1 MNCPRRSTTYLW
13 LNLNIHS
20 MLVYTQS
27 YPLMHFLLSYTVIPT
42 NIMQHVY
49 FLVASLH
56 LAPIK
61 LAYTL
66 LSFDS
71 WIYSKPFGEMVSVTF
86 TRFSSVLLNLP
97 FSLLLNIIFVH
108 FWCSV
113 LLSCLMDFPVIGKC
127 HGQKSCLR
135 KEKKRMERKTLFINL
150 RNIALILH
158 FEF

>member
-1 MNCPRRSTTYLW
+1 
-13 LNLNIHS
+13 

-108 FWCSV
+108 FWFTSSF
-113 LLSCLMDFPVIGKC
+113 LSNGLSCNWKVSWAEILFEK
-127 HGQKSCLR
+127 R
-135 KEKKRMERKTLFINL
+135 KEKNGEKNFIYKSSKYSVNSSFRILSGQEWEPLFFAM
-150 RNIALILH
+150 NIR
-158 FEF
+158 